1 MRKIFI
7 ERDLLKDDTF
17 LYGVTMPGYFA
28 MCMMGTEGEL
38 RNKQFPFTNLEEIS
52 KEDLLDFGN
61 LYIVRE
67 NSPALEYMAEVLGD
81 QWENVIGIVVDVKKE
96 TSRDIIIPLEVVV
109 DGLRGL

>member
-7 ERDLLKDDTF
+7 ESCLLEEETF
-17 LYGVTMPGYFA
+17 LYGITMPGYFA

-38 RNKQFPFTNLEEIS
+38 RNKQFPFTNLEEVS

-81 QWENVIGIVVDVKKE
+81 QWENVIGITVDVEKE
-96 TSRDIIIPLEVVV
+96 ISRDIIIPLESIA
-109 DGLRGL
+109 DNLRGL